1 MICLRERGVED
12 GLSELQFLSEGSPD
26 LVGVTEGID
35 ATSAATDLFRDS
47 TGRTS
52 SSIIDEG
59 DWLMGQITLSD
70 NSSAK
75 ILEQI
80 SLIRVEYQESFRQS
94 QATHEHEEFDRC

>member
-59 DWLMGQITLSD
+59 DWLMGQITLTTRAQKSL
-70 NSSAK
+70 NKSS
-75 ILEQI
+75 
-80 SLIRVEYQESFRQS
+80 
-94 QATHEHEEFDRC
+94 